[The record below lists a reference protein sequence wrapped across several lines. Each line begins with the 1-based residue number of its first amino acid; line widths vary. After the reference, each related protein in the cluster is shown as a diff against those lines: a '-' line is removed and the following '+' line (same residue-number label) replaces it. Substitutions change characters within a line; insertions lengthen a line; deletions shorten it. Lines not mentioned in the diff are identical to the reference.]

1 MQQSIL
7 VFFRVSK
14 ERLKRLHVRRFTRL
28 SNLPPNSPKP
38 DDSGYRLDACSY
50 GGRCV
55 SPFAH
60 CFFLAV
66 CAGGCALPC
75 CAPVETGCGGFGCGG
90 ASAAWR
96 FAELSPL
103 WRTAELRLSF
113 TTNHPLRLSPVIF
126 IPSECQRPA
135 SRRSINFSALAEKWK
150 EQKMNPRGKPVTRHS
165 VETLPSLRQA
175 P

>member
-60 CFFLAV
+60 CFSWLFAPEVAHFLA
-66 CAGGCALPC
+66 ALPWKQ
-75 CAPVETGCGGFGCGG
+75 AAEGLVAEGQAQPGG
-90 ASAAWR
+90 
-96 FAELSPL
+96 
-103 WRTAELRLSF
+103 LR
-113 TTNHPLRLSPVIF
+113 N
-126 IPSECQRPA
+126 
-135 SRRSINFSALAEKWK
+135 
-150 EQKMNPRGKPVTRHS
+150 
-165 VETLPSLRQA
+165 
-175 P
+175 